1 MRRNGRS
8 SLVFTS
14 HARRRPPWRR
24 PASLTV
30 LLLVASFVAL
40 LVYGVISSGPDDTI
54 DSRLSESKAADAPDF
69 ELPVLARGR
78 PGPLESRLGAALQDG
93 SLAST
98 ELRGMPVV
106 LNFWASWCP
115 PCRSEAPELERA
127 WQRFRGRGTVFLG
140 LNMQDVTGDA
150 TSFLRERGITY
161 PNVRD
166 KSDEVARD
174 WGVAAL
180 PETFFIDRR
189 GRVVAHVIGAISERQ
204 LEEGIRAARAGRP
217 AGAERGGDLR
227 ETR

>member
-1 MRRNGRS
+1 MRRGGRS
-8 SLVFTS
+8 RPLFTS
-14 HARRRPPWRR
+14 RARRRPPWRR
-24 PASLTV
+24 PASLAAIV
-30 LLLVASFVAL
+30 LVTSFIGLLAYG
-40 LVYGVISSGPDDTI
+40 LVSSGPDDTI
-54 DSRLSESKAADAPDF
+54 DSRLSASKTADAPEF
-69 ELPVLARGR
+69 ELPVLVRGR
-78 PGPLESRLGAALQDG
+78 PGPLESRLTPALADG
-93 SLAST
+93 SLAFT

-127 WQRFRGRGTVFLG
+127 WQRFRGEGTVFLG
-140 LNMQDVTGDA
+140 LNMQDVTDDA
-150 TSFLRERGITY
+150 TAFVRELEITY

-166 KSDEVARD
+166 KSDAVARD

-189 GRVVAHVIGAISERQ
+189 GRVVAHVIGAISKRQ

-217 AGAERGGDLR
+217 VGAERGGDLR

>member
-1 MRRNGRS
+1 
-8 SLVFTS
+8 LAAIV
-14 HARRRPPWRR
+14 
-24 PASLTV
+24 
-30 LLLVASFVAL
+30 LVASFVGL
-40 LVYGVISSGPDDTI
+40 LAYGLVSSAPDTTI
-54 DSRLSESKAADAPDF
+54 DSRLSAGQAADAPDF
-69 ELPVLARGR
+69 DLPVLVRGR
-78 PGPLESRLGAALQDG
+78 PGPLEARLGAALDDG
-93 SLAST
+93 SLSPA

-127 WQRFRGRGTVFLG
+127 WRRARGRGTMFLG
-140 LNMQDVTGDA
+140 LNMQDVTEDA
-150 TSFLRERGITY
+150 EGFVEDLGLTY
-161 PNVRD
+161 PSVRD
-166 KSDEVARD
+166 KSDAVARD

-189 GRVVAHVIGAISERQ
+189 GRIVAHVIGAISERQ